1 MDYCNPA
8 SALGLWKRFLG
19 IGYSNHTANSYVS
32 AYSTPQKTAPCPEKP
47 PFLRSAAAFSRLSAG
62 GLSPRQGCK
71 VVHFVSGNASQSTAP
86 QRRPG
91 TPPQKSAAA
100 ALPSLMLTAKLPL
113 LLFLPAILLFALPP
127 LFASGTAS
135 AQQAPAPAPDRFS
148 METSIRISG
157 NVIARTGGENI
168 LFDTIY
174 EVHFEQLRAGQTLIT
189 VDPIT
194 DFATADAGA
203 GYVVAKGA
211 PNAQFQLT
219 FSRQVVL
226 RHATERDNV
235 LIVNYLLSANSTAEQ
250 ENSAY
255 VLEAAPTF
263 RLNTDG
269 EFHFWVGGQVDISN
283 AIRGEYEGEFTLEV
297 EYL

>member
-1 MDYCNPA
+1 MDFKKTT
-8 SALGLWKRFLG
+8 SRMQLWKRFSDFWYGTLFFTL
-19 IGYSNHTANSYVS
+19 SVS
-32 AYSTPQKTAPCPEKP
+32 AYSCSTAFPRFPKKS
-47 PFLRSAAAFSRLSAG
+47 FFSRLKPSFSIF
-62 GLSPRQGCK
+62 LPSKTSPQQFSETK
-71 VVHFVSGNASQSTAP
+71 LVSGNAFRRRSTQGCVSAP
-86 QRRPG
+86 GRRSFAGRPPL
-91 TPPQKSAAA
+91 TPV
-100 ALPSLMLTAKLPL
+100 LLMPL
-113 LLFLPAILLFALPP
+113 LTLLLLPGFIAPD
-127 LFASGTAS
+127 SAS
-135 AQQAPAPAPDRFS
+135 AQQAPSPAPDRFS

-157 NVIARTGGENI
+157 NVIASTGGQNI